1 MGTFFNRN
9 PVSWI
14 DPLGLASCSY
24 SVSSH
29 SLSCAG
35 DPGPGSWSGHGL
47 RDFRPYT
54 FNTSAARSGNNNND
68 GNQNRQCMNNPDC
81 ENIPDVGPLPRGE
94 YSIGPDRNLRGN
106 TRITLQP
113 LFDISRG
120 GFQIHRDWNVPGRTG
135 DLPGNLPAASEGCI
149 ALDVNDYMRLRG
161 FLRRFSRGTPTVVD

>member
-1 MGTFFNRN
+1 MGTFLNRN

-35 DPGPGSWSGHGL
+35 DPGPGSWSGHG
-47 RDFRPYT
+47 
-54 FNTSAARSGNNNND
+54 
-68 GNQNRQCMNNPDC
+68 QCLNNPDC

-161 FLRRFSRGTPTVVD
+161 FLRRFSRGTPVVVD